1 MDVTH
6 EGRQAVLRVSD
17 NGVGIAPD
25 LLSGIFDLFVQGQA
39 PVGRR
44 EGGLGIGLTLVKRIA
59 ELHGGSVEAQ
69 SAGRDQGTSV
79 TVRFPVI
86 TTPVTEVVGPASLH
100 QDPQRV
106 LIIED
111 NDDVRHTLRSML
123 ELWGHEVREASDGA
137 RGLETAREFRPDV
150 ALIDVGL
157 PGIDGHEVARRLRT
171 AEPSRGPRL
180 IALTGFGLPKDA
192 ERAREAGFDA
202 HLVKPVHPDR
212 LAAMLAT
219 RPREPDPSP

>member
-1 MDVTH
+1 ARREVMQSAAKVV
-6 EGRQAVLRVSD
+6 RL
-17 NGVGIAPD
+17 APD
-25 LLSGIFDLFVQGQA
+25 LLSGVFDLFVQGQA

-44 EGGLGIGLTLVKRIA
+44 EGGLGIGLTLVKRLA

-69 SAGRDQGTSV
+69 SAGRDQGTVV

-86 TTPVTEVVGPASLH
+86 TSPVPEVMGPASLH

-111 NDDVRHTLRSML
+111 NDDARQTLRSML

-137 RGLETAREFRPDV
+137 RGLETATEFRPDV

-157 PGIDGHEVARRLRT
+157 PGIDGHEVARRLRA
-171 AEPSRGPRL
+171 AEPSKGLRL
-180 IALTGFGLPKDA
+180 IALTGYGLPKDA
-192 ERAREAGFDA
+192 QEAREAGFDA
-202 HLVKPVHPDR
+202 HL
-212 LAAMLAT
+212 
-219 RPREPDPSP
+219 